1 MKTINYIVLLILLLC
16 SQLTFAQSP
25 ENRTVNTVIA
35 DVLAQMPAQNE
46 KQFTE
51 QQKDL
56 IATGENGILQ
66 LVKML
71 SDSEKESRVKVEYAL
86 SGLTHYVST
95 SGQETARLTTVNAYL
110 KALDGI
116 KNNELKVF
124 IIQQIAIA
132 GKDEVIPKLSGY
144 LDDPAVTISSPAA
157 QALLSI
163 HSPAA
168 GKALLNALKTI
179 TRDTSKKNIITAISE
194 MDLPEA
200 EEPLRALLN
209 ENEALREVVLFALGS
224 IGSKA
229 SLPDLA
235 QAASKVNYASEK
247 TGAVAAYL
255 MLIRR
260 IAEQGNVAEI
270 EKITADLMRKAEKA
284 GQLQIREAALQI
296 RMKNAPA
303 NVTQLLQE
311 ALKDGNNDY
320 RNAALNFAA
329 DFVNPA
335 LADDLIARLKKANPE
350 TKVDLLAWFKGVY
363 DDPEKKKRMTNSYT
377 EIFAGLLTA
386 KDYEVKKAS
395 AVLLAKI
402 GDNNALAALSKLLN
416 SSDKQSVELAKNA
429 LISTQGDIAPAI
441 VPFLSTAT
449 DAGKIAI
456 LELLAS
462 RKADNY
468 SKAVFEQLNTDS
480 PDVRSTAYTA
490 LKSVVSGNDLP
501 ALFNL
506 LDEAGETTITPVQQ
520 AVVASLKRLPEEK
533 RLEAV
538 FARINQTDKA
548 KQYLYYNAL
557 ATAGRTEALTFIVE
571 RFKTEKGP
579 RKEAAFQAL
588 SDWQG
593 MEASEELLAICRDA
607 SAAAYSDRAL
617 KQYIRLITSSELS
630 GERRRIFLT
639 NALEI
644 AKTTGLKNEI
654 LKQIGETG
662 SFLGLLLAGNYL
674 EEKDVRQ
681 TAAEAV
687 MNIALNHK
695 NYTGKNIR
703 TLLERTAQVLNNPD
717 AGYQREAIRKHL
729 DEMPEEEG
737 FVPVF
742 NGKDLTGWRGLVDNP
757 IVRAKMKPAEWTK
770 KQLAADEIARKH
782 WAADNGTLVFD
793 GKGGDNLCT
802 IKQYGDFEM
811 YVDWK
816 LEPSPEA
823 DAGIYLRGTPQVQ
836 IWNTDRVD
844 VGAQVGSGGL
854 YNNKSNPSKPIKP
867 VDNKLGEWNSF
878 YIKMIGD
885 RVTVL
890 FNGELV
896 VDNVILENYW
906 DRSKPVFPTEQ
917 IELQAHGSKVYYRN
931 IYIKELER
939 PQPFELT
946 KEEKKEGFRML
957 FDGTNMH
964 AWTGN
969 TVDYLLE
976 DGCISLH
983 PRNAHGGN
991 LYTKDEFGNF
1001 IFRFE
1006 FQLTPGANN
1015 GLGIRTPMKGDA
1027 AYVGMELQILDN
1039 EAPVYKDLA
1048 TYQYH
1053 GSVYGIIPAKRG
1065 FLKPAGEWNYQE
1077 VIAQGDHIKIILNGT
1092 VILDGNIREA
1102 VKNGTPDK
1110 QEHPGLF
1117 NKKGHIGFLGHGS
1130 PLKFRNIR
1138 IKELK

>member
-1 MKTINYIVLLILLLC
+1 MKKINYIVLFALLLC
-16 SQLTFAQSP
+16 SRAAFAQSP
-25 ENRTVNTVIA
+25 ENRTVNTLIA
-35 DVLAQMPAQNE
+35 DVLAQTPAQNE
-46 KQFTE
+46 KQFIQ

-56 IATGENGILQ
+56 ITTGESGIQQ

-71 SDSEKESRVKVEYAL
+71 SDSEKENKVKAEYAL

-95 SGQETARLTTVNAYL
+95 SGQETARFATINAYL

-116 KNNELKVF
+116 KDNESKTF

-132 GKDEVIPKLSGY
+132 GKDEAIRKLSGY
-144 LDDPAVTISSPAA
+144 LDDPIAAISSHAA

-163 HSPAA
+163 HTPAA
-168 GKALLNALKTI
+168 GKALIDALKTA
-179 TRDTSKKNIITAISE
+179 TRNASKKNIITAISGME
-194 MDLPEA
+194 LPEA

-209 ENEALREVVLFALGS
+209 ENDALRETVLLALGR

-235 QAASKVNYASEK
+235 LAASKINYAPEK
-247 TGAVAAYL
+247 TGAVVAYL
-255 MLIRR
+255 TLIRR
-260 IAEQGNVAEI
+260 IAEQGNATEV
-270 EKITADLMRKAEKA
+270 EKITAGLMKKAEKA

-296 RMKNAPA
+296 RMKNAPDK
-303 NVTQLLQE
+303 VYQLLKE
-311 ALKDGNNDY
+311 ALKDGNKDY
-320 RNAALNFAA
+320 RNAALNFTS
-329 DFVNPA
+329 DFVNPV
-335 LADDLIARLKKANPE
+335 LGENLIATLKKTNLE
-350 TKVDLLAWFKGVY
+350 TKAELLAWFKGIY
-363 DDPEKKKRMTNSYT
+363 DDPKTKERLVNSYT
-377 EIFAGLLTA
+377 DVFASLLTS
-386 KDYEVKKAS
+386 KDQAVKEAS
-395 AVLLAKI
+395 AALLAKI
-402 GDNNALAALSKLLN
+402 SDNNAIAALSKLLN
-416 SSDKQSVELAKNA
+416 SPDNQNVELAKNT
-429 LISTQGDIAPAI
+429 LIATQGDIAPAI

-449 DAGKIAI
+449 DVGKIAI
-456 LELLAS
+456 LELLAI

-468 SKAVFEQLNTDS
+468 SKVVFEQLNAAF
-480 PDVRSTAYTA
+480 PDVRSAAYAA
-490 LKSVVSGNDLP
+490 LKSVVSGDDLP

-506 LDEAGETTITPVQQ
+506 LDKADETTIIPVQQ
-520 AVVASLKRLPEEK
+520 AVVASLKRFPQEK
-533 RLEAV
+533 RLETV
-538 FARINQTDKA
+538 FAQINQTDKA

-557 ATAGRTEALTFIVE
+557 TATDHPKALAFIVE
-571 RFKTEKGP
+571 RFNAEQGP
-579 RKEAAFQAL
+579 GKEAAFQSL

-593 MEASEELLAICRDA
+593 VEASDELFAICKDT
-607 SAAAYSDRAL
+607 SATAYSDRAL
-617 KQYIRLITSSELS
+617 KQYVRMITSSGLTD
-630 GERRRIFLT
+630 ERRRIFLT

-644 AKTTGLKNEI
+644 ATTADRKNEI
-654 LKQIGETG
+654 LQQIAQTG
-662 SFLGLLLAGNYL
+662 SFLGLLSAGNYL
-674 EEKDVRQ
+674 EAKDVQ
-681 TAAEAV
+681 QAAAEAV

-695 NYTGKNIR
+695 NYNGKNVR
-703 TLLERTAQVLNNPD
+703 GLLERAAQLLNNPD

-729 DEMPEEEG
+729 DEMPKEEG

-742 NGKDLTGWRGLVDNP
+742 NGKDLTGWKGLVENP
-757 IVRAKMKPAEWTK
+757 IIRAKMKPSELAK

-782 WAADNGTLVFD
+782 WTVDKGMLLFD
-793 GKGGDNLCT
+793 GKEGDNLCT

-816 LEPSPEA
+816 LEPAPEA
-823 DAGIYLRGTPQVQ
+823 DAGIYLRGVPQVQ
-836 IWNTDRVD
+836 IWNTDRIH

-854 YNNKSNPSKPIKP
+854 YNNKSNPDKPIRLA
-867 VDNKLGEWNSF
+867 DNKLGEWNTF

-890 FNGELV
+890 LNGELV

-906 DRSKPVFPTEQ
+906 DRSQPVFPTEQ

-946 KEEKKEGFRML
+946 KEEKKEGFRIL

-976 DGCISLH
+976 NGCISLY
-983 PRNAHGGN
+983 PKNAHGGN

-1015 GLGIRTPMKGDA
+1015 GLGIRTPMEGDA

-1048 TYQYH
+1048 AYQYH
-1053 GSVYGIIPAKRG
+1053 GSVYGIIPAMRG

-1077 VIAQGDHIKIILNGT
+1077 VIAQGDRIKVALNGT

-1102 VKNGTPDK
+1102 VKKGTPDK

-1130 PLKFRNIR
+1130 HVKFRNIR
-1138 IKELK
+1138 IKEWK